1 MVAAVVVGATVVVV
15 GPVITGGSEPPREAR
30 EAGIAPEDGRVGL
43 YDRGGSHSP
52 GEPPHVP
59 PGLRK
64 ALGKRGPD
72 GLPVSR
78 RRGNRPP
85 KPSLHRCA
93 EVAEAKGPEEALEPP
108 SVAVDDPAMHGALL
122 LEDALSILATRAE
135 ASV

>member
-1 MVAAVVVGATVVVV
+1 MHDVGLVAG
-15 GPVITGGSEPPREAR
+15 GPEPPREAR
-30 EAGIAPEDGRVGL
+30 EAGVAPEDGRVGL
-43 YDRGGSHSP
+43 CDRGGSHSL
-52 GEPPHVP
+52 GEPPHML

-64 ALGKRGPD
+64 ALGKRAPD

-85 KPSLHRCA
+85 EPSLHRCA

-108 SVAVDDPAMHGALL
+108 SVAVDDPAMHGPLL
-122 LEDALSILATRAE
+122 LEDALSILATRAG